1 MKKKLCLWMAAAFL
15 VASAVMF
22 ADDDGH
28 KREGNIVQIDPAAK
42 VMVVQTEK
50 GDQSTIYWTETTK
63 LEDGLTFTELR
74 PGDTVEYHFVDR
86 DGQKYA
92 TKIEREHK
100 GDRDRH

>member
-15 VASAVMF
+15 VSSAAMF
-22 ADDDGH
+22 ADDDAHEQKG
-28 KREGNIVQIDPAAK
+28 KIVQIDPAAK

-50 GDQSTIYWTETTK
+50 GDQTTLYLTETTK
-63 LEDGLTFTELR
+63 IEDGLTLGEFR
-74 PGDTVEYHFVDR
+74 PGDTVEYHFIDR

-100 GDRDRH
+100 GDRH